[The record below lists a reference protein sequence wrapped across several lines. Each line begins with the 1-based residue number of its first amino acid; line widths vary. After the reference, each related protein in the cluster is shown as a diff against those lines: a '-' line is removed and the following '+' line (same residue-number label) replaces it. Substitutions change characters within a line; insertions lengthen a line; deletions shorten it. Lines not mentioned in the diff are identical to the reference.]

1 MKAQAGKTGK
11 GMSRRS
17 VAEQKKIAT
26 DRKYPS
32 GRNGGTGTR
41 RQGSSSAS
49 GVYKQKRGK

>member
-49 GVYKQKRGK
+49 GVYKQKRAK